1 MITHISTDVCLDM
14 DCSSWALHNRPSSL
28 LLLCSLL
35 TMTVLASL
43 SVLVGVSEHQKLDS
57 LLFAWLISQQNV
69 YIFASTI
76 KKNSLFPFNLYRKYS
91 DHGFDTWLAYS
102 ACCFPPHT
110 RCRTGTIEATCSYFW
125 WLEHGWK
132 AEWSNFKMRSA
143 PGLSCYSTSLWGPLN
158 AFPRGWTESSIS
170 LELTKTGAS
179 GEKLECNGS
188 SVSHRVHASRE
199 TQQSCQGS
207 APHLSLLHSSSNL
220 NWPSEISFSTIIH
233 NKAAYSFTSLSHLF
247 VWPQDFN
254 WLYVELLLLT
264 FTTPLGNVR
273 L

>member
-1 MITHISTDVCLDM
+1 MVDFTAECLHFCIHHKKKKVIISFLICIENTH
-14 DCSSWALHNRPSSL
+14 RPWFWYMTCIQCML
-28 LLLCSLL
+28 LS
-35 TMTVLASL
+35 
-43 SVLVGVSEHQKLDS
+43 
-57 LLFAWLISQQNV
+57 
-69 YIFASTI
+69 
-76 KKNSLFPFNLYRKYS
+76 
-91 DHGFDTWLAYS
+91 
-102 ACCFPPHT
+102 PHT

-233 NKAAYSFTSLSHLF
+233 NKAAYSFTSLSHLL